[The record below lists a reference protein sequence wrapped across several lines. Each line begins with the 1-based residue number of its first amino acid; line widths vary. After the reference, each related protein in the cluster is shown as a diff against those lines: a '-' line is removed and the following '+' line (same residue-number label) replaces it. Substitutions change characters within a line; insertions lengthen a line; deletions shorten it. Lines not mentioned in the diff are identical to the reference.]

1 MHQRELMEAHSND
14 TNPESADA
22 HHDEQHDRG
31 AMPAQAEPP
40 PRLPFPVIGI
50 GASAGGLT
58 AITEFLSRVRPDSGM
73 AFVFIQHLPPTGD
86 SMLAEI
92 LSKRTSLPV
101 FQVENGMEVAPNH
114 LYVIRPGHTLTIGD
128 GVFHLGER
136 LATPMHNR
144 PVDDFFKSLAQ
155 EQRERAIC
163 VVMSGMGSNGSA
175 GAQAIKAVGGLCV
188 AQDPETAEFPSMPR
202 HLIDAGYAD
211 YVLPLEDIPDVLLS
225 YAGHPYA
232 QGKIDMKAA
241 IAKRDQQHVRE
252 ILAVLRTRT
261 RHDFNGY
268 KKPTVLRRIHRRMG
282 MNRVTEL
289 GEYAKVLRQSTSE
302 VTSLADDLLIHVT
315 GFFRDPEMWEALRQQ
330 VIVPLIGARE
340 PEGSIRCWAT
350 ACSSGEEAYT
360 LAMLLVEEAERVNKP
375 LDIKVFA
382 TDMAERTLQNARMG
396 VYPGGIESDI
406 QPQRLERFFQRE
418 EAVFRVRQE
427 LRERV
432 IFAPQNVLQDPP
444 FSRLDIVTCR
454 NLLIYL
460 EPEMQQRILGLLH
473 FGLREGGTLFLGTSE
488 TTAGSDDLFESV
500 DKKARIYRRL
510 GPTRHGAIE
519 FPLPH
524 AVGGNGN
531 GNVRAAADPRGGG
544 GTVLRPSMAQMS
556 SRALLEHHTPPAVTI
571 DRDHRIVYYHGDTE
585 PFIASPRGEPTREL
599 MLLVRENVRGAV
611 RTALHRAAS
620 GESVTVPDG
629 WIETEPGRRVRI
641 AVTASPLDAKNAP
654 DFIVVSFHER
664 GDEPVE
670 DRASP
675 PPNDTSDDLRR
686 AREELQSTVEEL
698 QTSNEE
704 LKASHEEVVSTNE
717 ELQSSNEE
725 LETSREEMQSLNEE
739 LSTVNSQL
747 HAKIAEHQAAH
758 NDLASLLTSTHIAVL
773 FLDTHFRIRRYT
785 PEVRELF
792 EMIASDVGRPL
803 SDLAKKFTDPYLEVD
818 AEKVLASL
826 APSEREVEAEHGRWF
841 LRRLTPYRTAD
852 NRIDGVVVSFVDISA
867 RLKAE
872 TALRFSEE
880 QLRIQHERA
889 VEILESISDAFYAV
903 DSDFN
908 FTYVNGKAE
917 ELWGRRR
924 EDLIGKHY
932 WTEFPDAVGSEPYRM
947 HLKVMEERRSVQ
959 FETLWPILNQWID
972 VSIYPEASG
981 GLSCYMREITERKQA
996 EESLR
1001 ASEERFRLLVEGAC
1015 DFAMIL
1021 VDPTGRI
1028 TTWNDGAQRLL
1039 GYSESEAVG
1048 QDAVIIFTPEDRSSG
1063 AAEREMAQAST
1074 GGKTQDERWHLR
1086 KDGTRFWGT
1095 GVTTALRQEDGS
1107 IRGFVK
1113 VLRDE
1118 TDRKQSEAALYS
1130 SKAAAEEASRI
1141 KDEFLAILSHELRT
1155 PLSAVLL
1162 WAKML
1167 SDRPAGDDEQL
1178 REGLRAIRSS
1188 AEAQKELIEDLLD
1201 VSRIASGQLRM
1212 QMREIDLLPVARDAV
1227 EAIAP
1232 TAEAKGV
1239 KLTADFSS
1247 KAATVR
1253 ADPNRLRQILWN
1265 LLTNAVKFTPAKGRV
1280 EVGVRRIKGEIEITV
1295 SDSGRGIGPEFLPH
1309 VFERFRQADPSSTRI
1324 QGGMGLGLSIA
1335 KQLVELHGGT
1345 ISAQSQGPN
1354 KGATFIV
1361 RLPASNEV
1369 ERPPGKSPRSKAA
1382 ARDKPADLSGLSV
1395 LLVEDDRE
1403 TRNAIAVLLRNAG
1416 MKVSEAES
1424 AAAALKSFRRS
1435 RPDLIV
1441 SDIGLPGE
1449 DGYAMIRRIRMEESA
1464 AGKGSIPAVALTAFA
1479 RESDRNSAIE
1489 AGFQLHV
1496 SKPVEPEQILSALRN
1511 VITTGR

>member
-1 MHQRELMEAHSND
+1 METQPSD
-14 TNPESADA
+14 TNPESKAQP
-22 HHDEQHDRG
+22 EQQPDRE
-31 AMPAQAEPP
+31 AQPVSSEQP

-58 AITEFLSRVRPDSGM
+58 AISEFLSKVRTDSGM
-73 AFVFIQHLPPTGD
+73 AFVFILHLPPTAD

-92 LSKRTSLPV
+92 LSKRTPIPV
-101 FQVENGMEVAPNH
+101 LQVANGMEVEPNH

-144 PVDDFFKSLAQ
+144 PVDDFFKSLAR

-211 YVLPLEDIPDVLLS
+211 YILRLQDIPDVLLS

-232 QGKIDMKAA
+232 QGKTDAETA
-241 IAKRDQQHVRE
+241 IAKRDQQHLRE

-282 MNRVTEL
+282 LNRVTEL
-289 GEYAKVLRQSTSE
+289 GEYAKLLRQSTAE
-302 VTSLADDLLIHVT
+302 VAALADDLLIHVT
-315 GFFRDPEMWEALRQQ
+315 GFFRDPQTWEALRQQ

-340 PEGSIRCWAT
+340 PEGSVRCWAT

-360 LAMLLVEEAERVNKP
+360 LAMLLVEEAERINKP

-382 TDMAERTLQNARMG
+382 TDMAERTLQNARTG

-406 QPQRLERFFQRE
+406 EPQRLERFFHRE

-427 LRERV
+427 LREHV
-432 IFAPQNVLQDPP
+432 VFAPQNVLQDPP
-444 FSRLDIVTCR
+444 FSRIDIITCR
-454 NLLIYL
+454 NLMIYL

-473 FGLREGGTLFLGTSE
+473 FALREGGTLFLGTSE
-488 TTAGSDDLFESV
+488 TTAGSDELFEPI
-500 DKKARIYRRL
+500 DKKSRIYRRI

-531 GNVRAAADPRGGG
+531 GNDRAKADPRGGPL
-544 GTVLRPSMAQMS
+544 LRPTMAQMS

-571 DRDHRIVYYHGDTE
+571 DRDQRIVYYHGDTA
-585 PFIASPRGEPTREL
+585 PFIASPRGEPTADL
-599 MLLVRENVRGAV
+599 MLLVRESVRGAV
-611 RTALHRAAS
+611 RTALHRAAA
-620 GESVTVPDG
+620 GERVTVPDG
-629 WIETEPGRRVRI
+629 WIEIEPGRRVRI
-641 AVTASPLDAKNAP
+641 AVTATPLDSKNAP
-654 DFIVVSFHER
+654 DYIVVSFHER
-664 GDEPVE
+664 GDEPPE
-670 DRASP
+670 DKASSGP
-675 PPNDTSDDLRR
+675 GHARDTADELRR

-717 ELQSSNEE
+717 ELQSGNEE

-739 LSTVNSQL
+739 LSTVNTQL
-747 HAKIAEHQAAH
+747 HAKIEEHQAAH
-758 NDLASLLTSTHIAVL
+758 NDLASLLTSTNIAVL

-803 SDLAKKFTDPYLEVD
+803 SDLAKKFTDPTLETD
-818 AEKVLASL
+818 AEKVLTSL

-872 TALRFSEE
+872 RALRLSEE
-880 QLRIQHERA
+880 QLRIQNERSI
-889 VEILESISDAFYAV
+889 EILESISDAFYAV
-903 DSDFN
+903 DSQFR
-908 FTYVNGKAE
+908 FTYVNHKAE
-917 ELWGRRR
+917 QLWGRRR
-924 EDLIGKHY
+924 EELIGKHF
-932 WTEFPDAVGSEPYRM
+932 WTEFPEAVGSEPYRM

-959 FETLWPILNQWID
+959 FETLSPMVNQWTD

-981 GLSCYMREITERKQA
+981 GLSCYVREITERKQA
-996 EESLR
+996 EEALR
-1001 ASEERFRLLVEGAC
+1001 SSEERFRLLVEGAS
-1015 DFAMIL
+1015 DFAMIM

-1039 GYSESEAVG
+1039 GYSASEAIG
-1048 QDAVIIFTPEDRSSG
+1048 QDWGLLFSPEDRSSG
-1063 AAEREMAQAST
+1063 AAERMIVEAAESGT
-1074 GGKTQDERWHLR
+1074 SDAERWHLR
-1086 KDGTRFWGT
+1086 KDGTRFWGS
-1095 GVTTALRQEDGS
+1095 GVLTALRREDGS
-1107 IRGFVK
+1107 VRGFVK

-1118 TDRKQSEAALYS
+1118 TGRKQSEITLQT
-1130 SKAAAEEASRI
+1130 SKAAAEEASRT

-1155 PLSAVLL
+1155 PLSAILL

-1167 SDRPAGDDEQL
+1167 SDRPANGDEQL
-1178 REGLRAIRSS
+1178 REGLRAIKSS

-1212 QMREIDLLPVARDAV
+1212 QMREIDLLPVARDAI

-1239 KLTADFSS
+1239 KLSADFSS
-1247 KAATVR
+1247 KRATVR

-1280 EVGVRRIKGEIEITV
+1280 DVGVRRMNGEIEISV

-1345 ISAQSQGPN
+1345 ISAQSPGPN
-1354 KGATFIV
+1354 RGATFVV
-1361 RLPASNEV
+1361 RLPALGEV
-1369 ERPPGKSPRSKAA
+1369 ERAPAKSLGSQAA
-1382 ARDKPADLSGLSV
+1382 ATDKPADLSGLSV

-1403 TRNAIAVLLRNAG
+1403 TRNAISVLLRNAG
-1416 MKVSEAES
+1416 MKVAQADS
-1424 AAAALKSFRRS
+1424 AVAALKSFRRS
-1435 RPDLIV
+1435 RPNLII

-1449 DGYAMIRRIRMEESA
+1449 DGYAMIRRIRAEEKA
-1464 AGKGSIPAVALTAFA
+1464 TGNGSIPAVALTAFA

-1496 SKPVEPEQILSALRN
+1496 SKPVEPEQILSALRAM
-1511 VITTGR
+1511 IQG